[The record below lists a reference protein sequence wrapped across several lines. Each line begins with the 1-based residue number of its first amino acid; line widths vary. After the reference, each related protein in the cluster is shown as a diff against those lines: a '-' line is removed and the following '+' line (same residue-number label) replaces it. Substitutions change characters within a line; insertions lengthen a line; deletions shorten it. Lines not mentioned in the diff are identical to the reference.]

1 MTSFLRQFQR
11 FIGRVLTL
19 SCAALAAALPGAG
32 HLLAL
37 SASPSRQPK
46 PALDLW
52 YPWAPYDLRPCLRTA
67 TPNPGPVQPGEATC
81 ERCGDHRLAASS

>member
-1 MTSFLRQFQR
+1 MTSFLHQFQR
-11 FIGRVLTL
+11 FIGRVFTL

-37 SASPSRQPK
+37 SRQPK

-52 YPWAPYDLRPCLRTA
+52 YSWAPYDLRPCLRAAAPTRQP
-67 TPNPGPVQPGEATC
+67 TPPGETTC
-81 ERCGDHRLAASS
+81 GRCGDHRLVASN